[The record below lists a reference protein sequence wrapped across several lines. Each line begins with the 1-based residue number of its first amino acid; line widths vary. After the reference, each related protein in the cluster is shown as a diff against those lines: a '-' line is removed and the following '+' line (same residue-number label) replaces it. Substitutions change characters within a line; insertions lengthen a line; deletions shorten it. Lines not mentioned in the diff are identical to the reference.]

1 MPDAIEP
8 AAEEFFASPGGVCV
22 YVYVGGQA
30 IRVQFDSPDGQ
41 AVAQRAPDAGAEQA
55 GAEQAGAEQAL
66 AAATTAR
73 DKHKVLL
80 APLFELVAAELV
92 SRTRA

>member
-55 GAEQAGAEQAL
+55 GAEQAL

-80 APLFELVAAELV
+80 APLFELVAAELA